1 MSNHFLYLLNT
12 MFVQQLNAFNLQ
24 IGSFKKMWIQTQE
37 AIIGKTY
44 WLGMRQKI
52 KVFHCIEQLMIV
64 TWKWSRMVMLLRLG
78 NRSLFGFFSFF
89 YVFFFVNM
97 YAIFRAIF
105 LWSGNWKK
113 LRIWFLACFHTV
125 DTRRK
130 RSTTNPSL
138 LEYKIGEDSACPQ
151 LERNVHC
158 NGPLDPGNHY
168 KYDVFITTKHI
179 VK

>member
-1 MSNHFLYLLNT
+1 
-12 MFVQQLNAFNLQ
+12 
-24 IGSFKKMWIQTQE
+24 MWIQTQE

-44 WLGMRQKI
+44 RLGMRQRI

-64 TWKWSRMVMLLRLG
+64 TWKWSRMVMFLRLG
-78 NRSLFGFFSFF
+78 NRSLFGFFFPFLCIFF
-89 YVFFFVNM
+89 SSKCLPYLEQFS
-97 YAIFRAIF
+97 YG
-105 LWSGNWKK
+105 LETEK
-113 LRIWFLACFHTV
+113 LRIWFLACLHTV

-138 LEYKIGEDSACPQ
+138 LEYKIGEDSACPK
-151 LERNVHC
+151 LEKNVHC

-179 VK
+179 VKLIHNTYMSKLSWFNLLVRVM